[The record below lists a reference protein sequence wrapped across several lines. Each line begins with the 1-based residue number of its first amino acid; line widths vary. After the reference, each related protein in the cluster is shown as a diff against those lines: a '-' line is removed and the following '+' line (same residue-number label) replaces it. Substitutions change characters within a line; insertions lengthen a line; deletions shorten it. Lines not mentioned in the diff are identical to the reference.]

1 MENAMEEPNPDA
13 IRTVILAVPPEGEPY
28 APTPPRIRPA
38 SEQAKKPTSYNHVH
52 VRFQ

>member
-1 MENAMEEPNPDA
+1 MEEPNPDA
-13 IRTVILAVPPEGEPY
+13 IRTVISALVLEGDPY
-28 APTPPRIRPA
+28 TPTPPRIRRA

>member
-1 MENAMEEPNPDA
+1 MEEPNPDA
-13 IRTVILAVPPEGEPY
+13 IRTVILAVAPEGEPY